1 MNTNKLVHSASGR
14 NLDELNLETVLSG
27 ELTADDFRISR
38 ETLMQQAD
46 AAWMAGY
53 RQLATNL
60 RRAAELTAF
69 TNQELLDIYT
79 LLRPGRSSYTQLITL
94 ADQLE
99 NQRQAPLIAL
109 FIREATKIYQQRGI
123 IE

>member
-94 ADQLE
+94 A
-99 NQRQAPLIAL
+99 
-109 FIREATKIYQQRGI
+109 
-123 IE
+123 

>member
-1 MNTNKLVHSASGR
+1 MYNNKPVHSASGR
-14 NLDELNLETVLSG
+14 SLEELNLETVLSG
-27 ELTADDFRISR
+27 ELTAEDFRISR
-38 ETLMQQAD
+38 ETLLQQAE
-46 AAWMAGY
+46 AAWVAGY

-99 NQRQAPLIAL
+99 NQRQAPLIAR
-109 FIREATKIYQQRGI
+109 FIREAAKIYQQRSI
-123 IE
+123 CK